1 MKVRSLSV
9 LINTFVD
16 KLPNSVA
23 RDGRIHG
30 QFKQIGADTG
40 RMSSAEPNLQNI
52 PSHAVDIRHMFR
64 ATPESMEKLDPTG
77 VTEDEITFTVPR
89 WYSVTVNSSPVEA
102 SNVHEGDELSIL
114 DNNVSVTMRVT
125 SVDEVDEN
133 IKITVKRNS

>member
-1 MKVRSLSV
+1 MNEINLPVTNQILKVRSLSV

-64 ATPESMEKLDPTG
+64 ATPGYVMLGSDFSLQLVG
-77 VTEDEITFTVPR
+77 
-89 WYSVTVNSSPVEA
+89 
-102 SNVHEGDELSIL
+102 
-114 DNNVSVTMRVT
+114 
-125 SVDEVDEN
+125 
-133 IKITVKRNS
+133 